1 MIARGHRVS
10 FITKD
15 LIGSRRLL
23 GDLPVALFPAP
34 LWRGKVKG
42 LPPVVCYPDILLR
55 TGFMD
60 TDGMVALVEGW
71 MALFRLLAPDLIVA
85 EHSPGALVAA
95 RVARLPC
102 VLVGTGFTVP
112 RPAQPFPSITP
123 WQKVEPDRLR
133 SGTDKA
139 REMINRVLVKSGGEP
154 LERLADLFTPHD
166 SVLTTLPELDHYG
179 PRPAASYC
187 GPIML
192 RSTKPRPQWPQSG
205 GPRIFVYLHAHLPV
219 FPELMRQLAELEC
232 AALVVAPDLASS
244 DVKRFQRAHLRLTPE
259 QVDMGMVAEEADAV
273 FNHASHGMVVEL
285 LRLGKPPIMLPS
297 YVEQAL
303 LAYRVFQRG
312 LGIMAQPSSGGW
324 DYGRLIR
331 RLIGDQAMAAKAAA
345 FAKRYRAFDQ
355 NQVLEALAEK
365 LEHLAGS

>member
-85 EHSPGALVAA
+85 EHSPRALVAA

-139 REMINRVLVKSGGEP
+139 REMINRVLVKSGG
-154 LERLADLFTPHD
+154 
-166 SVLTTLPELDHYG
+166 
-179 PRPAASYC
+179 
-187 GPIML
+187 
-192 RSTKPRPQWPQSG
+192 
-205 GPRIFVYLHAHLPV
+205 PRIFV
-219 FPELMRQLAELEC
+219 R
-232 AALVVAPDLASS
+232 
-244 DVKRFQRAHLRLTPE
+244 
-259 QVDMGMVAEEADAV
+259 
-273 FNHASHGMVVEL
+273 
-285 LRLGKPPIMLPS
+285 
-297 YVEQAL
+297 
-303 LAYRVFQRG
+303 
-312 LGIMAQPSSGGW
+312 
-324 DYGRLIR
+324 
-331 RLIGDQAMAAKAAA
+331 
-345 FAKRYRAFDQ
+345 
-355 NQVLEALAEK
+355 
-365 LEHLAGS
+365 